1 MHPPN
6 VYEGPVKGW
15 LRPSVDDNDD
25 YLGGEVVDEVLLL
38 EVRVI
43 VAAIDGGGTSGG
55 RQLLVLDDYL
65 VPACR

>member
-1 MHPPN
+1 MCTTP
-6 VYEGPVKGW
+6 
-15 LRPSVDDNDD
+15 

-55 RQLLVLDDYL
+55 RQLLVLDYYL
-65 VPACR
+65 VPAHVKRR

>member
-1 MHPPN
+1 M
-6 VYEGPVKGW
+6 
-15 LRPSVDDNDD
+15 
-25 YLGGEVVDEVLLL
+25 LLL

-65 VPACR
+65 VPAHVKKVIYLYLIILQLVITRPSGML